1 MNASPILST
10 PTLKASDATL
20 RDRWAV
26 QIDTGADVFTVA
38 ELDRLAAL
46 TPANDARALAEI
58 ADCRAIEV
66 ELLGYDPTATT
77 PDNHDNDTD
86 NDCGSC
92 HGTGLG
98 LYDGASCRTCGGTG
112 IDFDGPYYDEP
123 DGFDDDALV
132 AYLAGSYTAAVA

>member
-1 MNASPILST
+1 MTVQQFSIPAPSP
-10 PTLKASDATL
+10 ASDATL
-20 RDRWAV
+20 ATRWQR

-58 ADCRAIEV
+58 ADARSIEV
-66 ELLGYDPTATT
+66 ELLGYDPTAAATT
-77 PDNHDNDTD
+77 SDNDTD

-123 DGFDDDALV
+123 AALEDDALV
-132 AYLAGSYTAAVA
+132 AYLEAAYESAVA

>member
-1 MNASPILST
+1 MSGSQFSIPTPSPANDTILLT
-10 PTLKASDATL
+10 
-20 RDRWAV
+20 RWSV
-26 QIDTGADVFTVA
+26 QIDTGADTFSVQ

-66 ELLGYDPTATT
+66 ELLGYDPTVTATT
-77 PDNHDNDTD
+77 SDNDTD

-92 HGTGLG
+92 HGAGLG

-112 IDFDGPYYDEP
+112 IDFAGPYYDEP

-132 AYLAGSYTAAVA
+132 AYLAGSFQSAVA

>member
-1 MNASPILST
+1 MNAHFSIPAPSP
-10 PTLKASDATL
+10 ANDAAL
-20 RDRWAV
+20 RDRWTR

-58 ADCRAIEV
+58 ADARSIEV
-66 ELLGYDPTATT
+66 ELLGYDPTVPT
-77 PDNHDNDTD
+77 PDDTPDTD

-112 IDFDGPYYDEP
+112 IDFDGPHYDEP
-123 DGFDDDALV
+123 DGFDDALV
-132 AYLAGSYTAAVA
+132 AYLAGSFQGAVA

>member
-1 MNASPILST
+1 MSGSQFTT
-10 PTLKASDATL
+10 PLTAPANDAAL
-20 RDRWAV
+20 AARWQV
-26 QIDTGADVFTVA
+26 QLDTGADVFTVA

-66 ELLGYDPTATT
+66 ELLGYDPTVTATT
-77 PDNHDNDTD
+77 SDNDTD

-92 HGTGLG
+92 HGAGLG

-132 AYLAGSYTAAVA
+132 AYLEAAYESAVA